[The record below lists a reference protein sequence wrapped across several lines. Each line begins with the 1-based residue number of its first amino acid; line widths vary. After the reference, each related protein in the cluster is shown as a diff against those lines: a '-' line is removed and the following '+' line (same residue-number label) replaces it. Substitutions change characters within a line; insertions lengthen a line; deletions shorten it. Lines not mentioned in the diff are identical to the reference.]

1 MPGGGVRFY
10 HDYLIR
16 RRAGSVGRTA
26 APRHLRGRRDPAIAE
41 KDFTL
46 APVYD
51 PRDVEEKW
59 YRFWEERG
67 YFTPRADGTPPAGGV
82 ARADGAGERQGVPG
96 AEPEAGGAAA
106 GEDEAGRA
114 RRTYCIVIPP
124 PNVTGSLHLGHA
136 LNNTLQDILIRWRRM
151 QGYATL
157 WLPGTDHAGI
167 ATQAVVEK
175 DLAREG
181 LTRQELGRERFLE
194 RVWQWKEH
202 YERRIIGQLKRLGAS
217 CDWTRTRFT
226 MDPGLSRA
234 VEEVFVRYH
243 EKGLIYRGDYM
254 VNWCPR
260 CGTAISD
267 LEVNHEPQAGR
278 LWHILYPFVEGPLPD
293 GRAGVVVATTR
304 PETMLG
310 DTAVAV
316 HPADGPYRDLVGRRV
331 RLPLVGREIPI
342 VADEFV
348 DPEFG
353 TGAVKVT
360 PAHDPN
366 DFEMGRR
373 HGLPSVRVIGF
384 DGRMT
389 EEAGSR
395 YAGLD
400 RYEAR
405 ERVVADLEGE
415 GRLLRVEEHE
425 HAVGRCDRC
434 NSVVE
439 PLVSRQWFVRMKP
452 LAAPAIA
459 AVRDGRVRFVPERF
473 ARVYEHWL
481 ENVRDWCISR
491 QLWWG
496 HRIPAWHCPDCG
508 ETTVAR
514 EREAPRTCPRCGSA
528 RLERDPDVLDTWFSS
543 ALWPFS
549 TLGWPEETEDMRRFY
564 PTDVLVTGYDIIFFW
579 VARMVW
585 SSLEFTGREPFRH
598 VYVHGIVRDSLGRK
612 MSKSLGNG
620 VDPLEVIEKY
630 GADTLRF
637 TLITGVTPGNDQRWH
652 WERVEGSRNFCNKV
666 WNAARFVLAQ
676 LDGFTPPAGGA
687 ADRTAGSGDA
697 GSPGAAPTAEPL
709 AVPPGAELPERWIIS
724 RANGLVAEVTDLL
737 ERFELGEAARLLYD
751 FFWGEFC
758 DWYLELAKPRLSGP
772 GRDGVRRTLWS
783 VLETWLRLAHP
794 FLPFITEE
802 IWQRLPHRGESL
814 AVAPWPAAG
823 PRDEEAEG
831 DMGFLMEVTRAVR
844 NLRAE
849 MRIAP
854 AARAVVRARAEGRE
868 RRLLTVGAPLVQQ
881 LAGLAELRLDPDG
894 DAPGKAVT
902 AVVGGT
908 VLSLPLEDLV
918 DVERELAR
926 LERELAAAREELRR
940 VEAKL
945 GDPRF
950 RERAPAEVVA
960 KEEAKRQDLA
970 LRAARLSH
978 RVSELTPPTRA

>member
-1 MPGGGVRFY
+1 M
-10 HDYLIR
+10 
-16 RRAGSVGRTA
+16 
-26 APRHLRGRRDPAIAE
+26 
-41 KDFTL
+41 
-46 APVYD
+46 YD
-51 PRDVEEKW
+51 PRDVEERW
-59 YRFWEERG
+59 YRFWEEG
-67 YFTPRADGTPPAGGV
+67 GLFTPRAGDGEV
-82 ARADGAGERQGVPG
+82 AVGRPGPDRGAAGAGAGRE
-96 AEPEAGGAAA
+96 GGAAA
-106 GEDEAGRA
+106 GGSEAG

-151 QGYATL
+151 QGHVTL

-175 DLAREG
+175 ELAKEG

-202 YERRIIGQLKRLGAS
+202 YERRISGQLKRLGAS

-267 LEVNHEPQAGR
+267 LEVNHEPQAGK
-278 LWHILYPFVEGPLPD
+278 LWHILYPLVDGPLPD
-293 GRAGVVVATTR
+293 GRRGVVVATTR

-316 HPADGPYRDLVGRRV
+316 HPGDERYRDLVGRAV
-331 RLPLVGREIPI
+331 RLPLVGREIPVI
-342 VADEFV
+342 ADEFV

-373 HGLPSVRVIGF
+373 HGLPSVQVIGF
-384 DGRMT
+384 NGRMT
-389 EEAGSR
+389 GEAGSR
-395 YAGLD
+395 YEGLD

-405 ERVVADLEGE
+405 ERVVEDLERE
-415 GRLLRVEEHE
+415 GWLVKVEEHE

-434 NSVVE
+434 DSVVE

-452 LAAPAIA
+452 LAGPAIE
-459 AVRDGRVRFVPERF
+459 AVRDGRIRFVPERF
-473 ARVYEHWL
+473 TRVYEHWL

-496 HRIPAWHCPDCG
+496 HRIPAWHCQDCG

-514 EREAPRTCPRCGSA
+514 EREAPRACPRCGSA

-549 TLGWPEETEDMRRFY
+549 TLGWPDETEDMRLFY

-579 VARMVW
+579 VARMVF
-585 SSLEFTGREPFRH
+585 SALEFTGREPFRH
-598 VYVHGIVRDSLGRK
+598 VYVHGIVRDALGRK

-676 LDGFTPPAGGA
+676 LDGFAPPGTGAGRVA
-687 ADRTAGSGDA
+687 AAG
-697 GSPGAAPTAEPL
+697 EPL
-709 AVPPGAELPERWIIS
+709 SAPAGAELPERWITS
-724 RANGLVAEVTDLL
+724 RANGLVADVTDLL

-758 DWYLELAKPRLSGP
+758 DWYLEVAKPRLGGP
-772 GRDGVRRTLWS
+772 GRVQVQRTLWG
-783 VLETWLRLAHP
+783 VMETWLRLAHP

-814 AVAPWPAAG
+814 VAAPWPVAG
-823 PRDEEAEG
+823 PRDEEAER
-831 DMGFLMEVTRAVR
+831 DMGFLMEVTRAIR

-849 MRIAP
+849 MRVSP

-868 RRLLTVGAPLVQQ
+868 RELLTAGASLVHQ
-881 LAGLAELRLDPDG
+881 LAGLAELRV
-894 DAPGKAVT
+894 DAEVPGKAVT

-908 VLSLPLEDLV
+908 VLALPLEGLV
-918 DVERELAR
+918 DVERELGR
-926 LERELAAAREELRR
+926 LERELAATRDELRR
-940 VEAKL
+940 VEGKL
-945 GDPRF
+945 SDPRF
-950 RERAPAEVVA
+950 RQRAPAEVVA
-960 KEEAKRQDLA
+960 KEEARRQELEV
-970 LRAARLSH
+970 RAAKLSL
-978 RVSELTPPTRA
+978 RVEELTPPARG